1 MFWGYI
7 PSRTVLDANIKYQY
21 DKHITYTVSFA
32 NLLNTKYIYSSRSED
47 VLVPGT
53 PINVRATIAYKF

>member
-1 MFWGYI
+1 
-7 PSRTVLDANIKYQY
+7 VDANIKYQY
-21 DKHITYTVSFA
+21 DKNITCTVSFA
-32 NLLNTKYIYSSRSED
+32 NLLDTKYIYSSRSED